1 MHFNIIQSTFR
12 SSRWSV
18 LFTFTHENPVHM
30 SLLPHYYPHALP
42 WFDHHKAAR
51 EICICSRLT

>member
-12 SSRWSV
+12 SSKWSV
-18 LFTFTHENPVHM
+18 LFTFTYENPVRI
-30 SLLPHYYPHALP
+30 SLLSLYYPHALP

-51 EICICSRLT
+51 VQ